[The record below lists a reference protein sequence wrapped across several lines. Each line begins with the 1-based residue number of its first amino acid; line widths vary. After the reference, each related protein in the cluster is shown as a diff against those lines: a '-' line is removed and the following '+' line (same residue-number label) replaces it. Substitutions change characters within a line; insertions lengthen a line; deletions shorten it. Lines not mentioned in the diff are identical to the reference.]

1 MHARINQLQQEII
14 NLESQLHY
22 SHAYYQLTSHQI
34 TDKKDELE
42 LLRASLIVKEKSFIE
57 EYLRLVF
64 QNEEEF
70 NFYILVK

>member
-42 LLRASLIVKEKSFIE
+42 RLRASLIVKEKS
-57 EYLRLVF
+57 L
-64 QNEEEF
+64 
-70 NFYILVK
+70 